1 MYREIANGSTPVAV
15 VLMVATADGTTA
27 VTGITPA
34 VEVSKNGGAFAAA
47 TNSVS
52 EIANGWYKVT
62 LTATETNTN
71 GPLIVRATGTGALEW
86 RDVGLVVAATP
97 DVNVVETVETYDDAS
112 AFSVGFWDGTTHRA
126 IAVTDDD
133 AATTT
138 VSKSHAS
145 AALLSVPSANG
156 SDNISATVD
165 SVTHSTFVLNYAGV
179 DSTARKSSILL
190 IEGVATGLDDI
201 DYLQPGIQTGTVPGM
216 P

>member
-15 VLMVATADGTTA
+15 LLMVATSDGTTA

-52 EIANGWYKVT
+52 EISDGWYKVT

-97 DVNVVETVETYDDAS
+97 DVNVVSVDAAVTVDANIVSEDAGYTPSDATLATATIESIASEVLGRTVAEARSDGNLPTDEQYTLAGAVLAVAGKNVVNGSALETYEEGEVTVAFSRTLTTSAS
-112 AFSVGFWDGTTHRA
+112 AEPIT
-126 IAVTDDD
+126 
-133 AATTT
+133 
-138 VSKSHAS
+138 
-145 AALLSVPSANG
+145 
-156 SDNISATVD
+156 
-165 SVTHSTFVLNYAGV
+165 
-179 DSTARKSSILL
+179 
-190 IEGVATGLDDI
+190 GVA
-201 DYLQPGIQTGTVPGM
+201 
-216 P
+216 